1 MTKNAREQR
10 SRYRGWRMNVEKNE
24 RLIADWWAMW
34 SAIQQAQAVNTC
46 NESIN
51 SLAKIAKE
59 AMIRCGQI
67 EEEE

>member
-1 MTKNAREQR
+1 MDKE
-10 SRYRGWRMNVEKNE
+10 EK
-24 RLIADWWAMW
+24 LIAACWAMW
-34 SAIQQAQAVNTC
+34 SAIQQAQAVDTY

-59 AMIRCGQI
+59 AMTRCGQL

>member
-1 MTKNAREQR
+1 
-10 SRYRGWRMNVEKNE
+10 MNVENNE
-24 RLIADWWAMW
+24 KLIADCWAMW
-34 SAIQQAQAVNTC
+34 SAIQQAQAVNTY

-67 EEEE
+67 EEEK